1 MVCIPIQAKFP
12 RLRKQV
18 KLSKKMIGTLLIG
31 CLLNNVSVNVG
42 CYLKIYINM
51 YLVIMARWGNRLGSH
66 LTLDLSTSKT

>member
-31 CLLNNVSVNVG
+31 CLLNIVSVNVG
-42 CYLKIYINM
+42 CYLKIYINNKYVSCHGEM
-51 YLVIMARWGNRLGSH
+51 GQQTWLS
-66 LTLDLSTSKT
+66 LDLSTSKT

>member
-31 CLLNNVSVNVG
+31 CLLNIILLENIYKYVSCHG
-42 CYLKIYINM
+42 EMGQQTWL
-51 YLVIMARWGNRLGSH
+51 S
-66 LTLDLSTSKT
+66 LDLSTSKT